1 MKQNVPGLKVSLKT
15 GFIIHMQIYILKVVN
30 FEEKGRGVVSSHFI
44 PRGAYVCEYSGRLLT
59 KEEAL
64 LKEKEYENDE
74 TVGCY
79 MYYFMYKG
87 EKYW

>member
-1 MKQNVPGLKVSLKT
+1 MLVIFCFKVL
-15 GFIIHMQIYILKVVN
+15 N

-44 PRGAYVCEYSGRLLT
+44 PKGTYVCEYSGELLT

-64 LKEKEYENDE
+64 LKEAQYDNDE

-79 MYYFMYKG
+79 MYYFQFKG
-87 EKYW
+87 EQYW